1 MPAAARPDPPMDLST
16 HVDNLVESVDNCPRV
31 SFAHPPVTPDFQ
43 RRLVENLL
51 KTARPRLPPEASF
64 QSIQGVISRDA
75 PYLAPRHAASP
86 PVPHRATYQQPPLI
100 TPLGNQTIFWSHVLG
115 VWSAAHRGC
124 RRRDCLCFGNRDGD
138 ERLSPRVWRGVR
150 QALFRMSTSRA
161 SLAALRR

>member
-115 VWSAAHRGC
+115 VWSADHRVA
-124 RRRDCLCFGNRDGD
+124 DGGTAGVL
-138 ERLSPRVWRGVR
+138 ETGWGQRLSPRVWRGVR